1 MVDNLVLVNA
11 FREFNRFY
19 TLMMGTL
26 NHHFLDSEFSIA
38 ESRLLFELYAN
49 HEVTANFLVSKLH
62 IDKSYVS
69 RILKSFERK
78 ALLTTK
84 QAPEDKRVI
93 ILSLTPKGT
102 EVISHLIIASNQ
114 QLSTLISPLNALEK
128 QDLLAAMQVM
138 MKLFSKTDLGE

>member
-1 MVDNLVLVNA
+1 M
-11 FREFNRFY
+11 
-19 TLMMGTL
+19 
-26 NHHFLDSEFSIA
+26 
-38 ESRLLFELYAN
+38 
-49 HEVTANFLVSKLH
+49 TANFLVSKLH